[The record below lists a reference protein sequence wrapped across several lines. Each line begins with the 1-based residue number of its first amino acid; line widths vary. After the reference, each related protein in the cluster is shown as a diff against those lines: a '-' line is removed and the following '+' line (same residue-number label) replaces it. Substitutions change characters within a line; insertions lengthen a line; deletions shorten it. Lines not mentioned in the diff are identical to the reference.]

1 MPLVIS
7 IDIVRKEC
15 SLKIK
20 RDGSFVIAG
29 WLRSRRSFADR
40 RRIRPLSETTSLARV
55 PSGVSPMRLLR
66 LQPAVHGRHAT
77 PLVQNTGVG
86 ESGCLSK
93 KETRDSDH
101 SGAILGLDANNTI
114 PFYLHI
120 IYMYTIHLEEFR
132 RFKGL
137 IECRVY

>member
-1 MPLVIS
+1 M
-7 IDIVRKEC
+7 
-15 SLKIK
+15 
-20 RDGSFVIAG
+20 
-29 WLRSRRSFADR
+29 
-40 RRIRPLSETTSLARV
+40 

-77 PLVQNTGVG
+77 PLVQSAGVG

-93 KETRDSDH
+93 KETRDSYH

-114 PFYLHI
+114 PSYLHI
-120 IYMYTIHLEEFR
+120 TYIYIHREKFR

-137 IECRVY
+137 IDHRVY